1 MPKKQIAPKPI
12 FLSPEKLKEIAQ
24 ELETIETHI
33 LPGIRRRLAVAYEDG
48 DLRENNPWES
58 ANNELQ
64 ENMKKRNDLRLLL
77 VRSKYCMNSEV
88 KENISTTGST
98 LTISIAGGEPKK
110 VTLVSSE
117 EADPMLGKL
126 SVDSPIGKALLLT
139 LPFAETPSGRV
150 AIEILNR

>member
-12 FLSPEKLKEIAQ
+12 FLSKEKLKEIEQ
-24 ELETIETHI
+24 ELEKIEAHI
-33 LPGIRRRLAVAYEDG
+33 LPEIRRRLAIAYEDG

-64 ENMKKRNDLRLLL
+64 ESMKRRNDLRLLL
-77 VRSKYCMNSEV
+77 VRSKYCGNAED
-88 KENISTTGST
+88 KENSITNGST
-98 LTISIAGGEPKK
+98 LTISIAGGEPTK

-117 EADPMLGKL
+117 EADPTLGKI
-126 SVDSPIGKALLLT
+126 SIDSPIGKALLLK
-139 LPFAETPSGRV
+139 LSFAETPSGKV